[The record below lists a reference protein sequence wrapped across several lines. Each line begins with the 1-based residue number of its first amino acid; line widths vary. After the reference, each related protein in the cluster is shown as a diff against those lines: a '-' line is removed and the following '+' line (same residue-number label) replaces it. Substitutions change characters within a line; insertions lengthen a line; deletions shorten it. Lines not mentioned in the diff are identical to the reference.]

1 MTLEN
6 IDLVERRKL
15 TRSYPVLIS
24 AFPNSGK
31 SASVEFLPEE
41 EKKRTIVFDV
51 ENKNFPEDDPSQ
63 YRSVYRL
70 KPKDIDPKSKS
81 YKNEGNIKY
90 LPITD
95 FISRITMAIAH
106 KDVDRVIL
114 DSFTAF
120 VAELENHLVTV
131 HNGFTVW
138 TKYSVAL
145 NEFFAMIKEETNTHG
160 KFVYILGH
168 YRPAKDK
175 KDTESEQFTQ
185 VKGTAHYRMVESNFN
200 TVVSLEDFAF
210 TADNSDPFS
219 STRIK
224 RSLNPLHTEN
234 NDMGK
239 LEEILTGTVKQES

>member
-6 IDLVERRKL
+6 LSIEERKKL

-31 SASVEFLPEE
+31 SASVEFLSNED
-41 EKKRTIVFDV
+41 KARTIIFDV
-51 ENKNFPEDDPSQ
+51 ENKGLPEDGPEL
-63 YRSVYRL
+63 YRSIYKL
-70 KPKDIDPKSKS
+70 KPKDIDPKSKG
-81 YKNEGNIKY
+81 YKDEGNVKY
-90 LPITD
+90 LSITD
-95 FISRITMAIAH
+95 LISRMVAAIAH
-106 KDVDRVIL
+106 KDVDRVII
-114 DSFTAF
+114 DSFTSF
-120 VAELENHLVTV
+120 VSELENHLVTV
-131 HNGFTVW
+131 HNGFTIW
-138 TKYSVAL
+138 TKYSIAL

-200 TVVSLEDFAF
+200 TVLSLQDFRF
-210 TADNSDPFS
+210 VADNSDEFT

-224 RSLNPLHTEN
+224 RTLNPLETEDN
-234 NDMGK
+234 SMAT
-239 LEEILTGTVKQES
+239 LEEILTGTKPA